1 MPGQPRC
8 DEALAL
14 AFEVLGKRWTGM
26 LLGVLAEGDAGFA
39 ELRRGIGGISD
50 SVLSARITELVG
62 TGLIEREPPDGL
74 RYRLTATGRALV
86 PSLNELTR
94 WANAH
99 LMPQRA

>member
-1 MPGQPRC
+1 MPGEPRC

-62 TGLIEREPPDGL
+62 TGLIERDDL